1 MFENAKNIFTCFSMF
16 IYRLRLKMKIQTNFS
31 QRNTINNQSKAT
43 HPSNISFQNLM
54 RAAECNRLKLPDTFF
69 YRDYPAQIA
78 AANSMQ
84 KNFKKNAMV
93 IIASC
98 SNGEELWSQLS
109 LFKNPKEWKFLGVD
123 IEKKLIELAN
133 KMVYSVDNF
142 GVDSFL
148 MNPKNSCSE
157 PENNL
162 FQLFHK
168 VFKYGKKPRFE
179 INNSETYA
187 CRRSSKSFKQEFFEV
202 KDEYKSLAEFLVNN
216 VNNIHE
222 IDTGGRKVAGVAFR
236 NAAYHDMENHLNEVI
251 SGYVD
256 SAPKDIDRQAIANN
270 LINNIDKTVDKN
282 GVFMLGNHEKDH
294 IFLTDNFTS
303 PSDVRKVGDLP
314 DFQKCLKSY
323 KDYIIKYRQPKLH
336 KEYLEDWE
344 RVADIEFYAKSPIQ
358 SALER
363 DKRFVPIFNSPVNFE
378 TDFFTEKYSMPTVW
392 QKVK

>member
-1 MFENAKNIFTCFSMF
+1 
-16 IYRLRLKMKIQTNFS
+16 MKITNNYS
-31 QRNTINNQSKAT
+31 QKNTINNQTMAT
-43 HPSNISFQNLM
+43 RAQNISFKNLM
-54 RAAECNRLKLPDTFF
+54 RAAESNRLKLPDTFF
-69 YRDYPAQIA
+69 YRDYPAQMA
-78 AANSMQ
+78 AAKYMQ
-84 KNFKKNAMV
+84 NNFKKNAMM
-93 IIASC
+93 IIAAC
-98 SNGEELWSQLS
+98 SNGEDLWSQLS
-109 LFKNPKEWKFLGVD
+109 FFKNPKEWKFLGVD
-123 IEKKLIELAN
+123 IEKNLIELAN

-148 MNPKNSCSE
+148 MNPKNPCSE

-168 VFKYGKKPRFE
+168 VFKYGKKPPFE

-187 CRRSSKSFKQEFFEV
+187 WRRHSKSFKQEFFEV
-202 KDEYKSLAEFLVNN
+202 KDKYKPQAEFLVNN